1 MSDSSTALYRF
12 TAPRYWPVWLGLA
25 GMRAAS
31 RLPQG
36 ARMRLGRR
44 LGTVL
49 YRRLAGR
56 REIARRNI
64 ARCFAELDD
73 TERRALLEAH
83 FASLGIGLL
92 ETALAWWAAERRV
105 MQGVRFEGLAHL
117 ERALDTGRGVI
128 LLSAHFTTM
137 DLGVRALGS
146 RVSFDALYRPL
157 GHPLFDEVMR
167 RGRLRGMERALMKQD
182 LRGML
187 RSLDANRAVWF
198 APDQA
203 HTGANCA
210 RVPFFGI
217 PAPTNTIISRLARR
231 SGAQVIPF
239 FPRREPDGRGYCMTV
254 LPALDAFPGADAA
267 EDAARLNRLVESRVR
282 LAPEQYLWIHRRF
295 KGEPG
300 MY

>member
-1 MSDSSTALYRF
+1 MSDSTTALYRF
-12 TAPRYWPVWLGLA
+12 AAPRYWPVWLGLA
-25 GMRAAS
+25 GMRAGS
-31 RLPQG
+31 WLPHG

-44 LGTVL
+44 LGAAL
-49 YRRLAGR
+49 YRKLAGR

-64 ARCFAELDD
+64 ARCFAELG
-73 TERRALLEAH
+73 EPARRALLEAH

-92 ETALAWWAAERRV
+92 EAALAWWAAERRI
-105 MQGVRFEGLAHL
+105 MLRVRFEGLEHL
-117 ERALDTGRGVI
+117 ERALDAGRGVI

-167 RGRLRGMERALMKQD
+167 RGRQRGMERALMKQD

-187 RSLDANRAVWF
+187 RSLASNRAVWF

-203 HTGANCA
+203 HAGANSA
-210 RVPFFGI
+210 RVPFFGV

-239 FPRREPDGRGYCMTV
+239 FPRREPDGYRMTV
-254 LPALDAFPGADAA
+254 LPALEAFPGTDAAADAA
-267 EDAARLNRLVESRVR
+267 CMNRLVEAQVR